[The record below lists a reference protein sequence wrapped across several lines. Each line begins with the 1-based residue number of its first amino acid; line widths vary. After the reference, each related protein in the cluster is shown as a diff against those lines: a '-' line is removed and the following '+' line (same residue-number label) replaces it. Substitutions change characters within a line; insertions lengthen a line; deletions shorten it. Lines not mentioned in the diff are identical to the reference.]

1 MTGSNWKRY
10 AIAIFPLMV
19 SSSMVFAERAGF
31 YTIIGPD
38 GRVMVIDRNAAAST
52 KPAKDTKDSAQGEV
66 VQKTAPLLATPVEP
80 TSLQQPKPV
89 ANVSQQQ
96 QSGMAAAKPIAQPD
110 TQSKLPVVVSS
121 PKDDTTFKD
130 GGKLPAAKS
139 QTVKQA
145 VASHPA
151 LPVAPAIPS
160 VSQPNAGIGI
170 AAAKQ
175 SAASPSPGSNQP
187 ASVTAVQAAP
197 PTVKN
202 TDAQALQQQGPV
214 TTIDG
219 VQYIQ
224 SEYLEQKE
232 FNLDG
237 KKRFYSLPDGLGG
250 KQVLQREKGV
260 DMNVFKGPQVE
271 LPKVVTL
278 SKDYQRIDAK
288 QVVDLI
294 GTSCFSEK
302 QLEKAK
308 PLKEKATLD
317 FWPRPSF
324 EPRFDFV
331 VARFESDI
339 SDIELTSYATTMRNP
354 LFYWPLPIF
363 LDKNACVLEGVN
375 AFYQRTLDATA
386 MQHQAVQGFLHVPP
400 GAKYLLLTPLEVAA
414 DLSQMKLTNKGQVRL
429 TPIR

>member
-66 VQKTAPLLATPVEP
+66 VQKTAPSLATPVEP
-80 TSLQQPKPV
+80 ASLQQPKPV
-89 ANVSQQQ
+89 ANVLQQQ
-96 QSGMAAAKPIAQPD
+96 QSGMAAAKPIAQPMP
-110 TQSKLPVVVSS
+110 PVVVSF
-121 PKDDTTFKD
+121 PKVDTKSKD
-130 GGKLPAAKS
+130 GGKLPAVKS
-139 QTVKQA
+139 QAGVNQA

-151 LPVAPAIPS
+151 LPVVPAISS
-160 VSQPNAGIGI
+160 VSQPNAGIT
-170 AAAKQ
+170 ATKQ
-175 SAASPSPGSNQP
+175 PAASPSPGINQP
-187 ASVTAVQAAP
+187 ASVTAAQAASP
-197 PTVKN
+197 AVK
-202 TDAQALQQQGPV
+202 TSDAPAEQQQGPV

-294 GTSCFSEK
+294 GMSCFSEK

-324 EPRFDFV
+324 EPKFDFV

-386 MQHQAVQGFLHVPP
+386 MQHQAVQGFLHVPQ
-400 GAKYLLLTPLEVAA
+400 GARYLLLTPLEVAA